1 MSELSTYGMAEEFYS
16 ELECFITENKEDIP
30 NESESSRIDCEHHH
44 LIYQYC
50 SHEDGVHDTNEY
62 YCHLGELE
70 KYCLIMKNYQVSL
83 IIQLIR
89 H

>member
-1 MSELSTYGMAEEFYS
+1 MSELSTYEMAEEFYN
-16 ELECFITENKEDIP
+16 ELECFITENNEAVP
-30 NESESSRIDCEHHH
+30 NDSESSRIDGENHDS
-44 LIYQYC
+44 IYQYC

-70 KYCLIMKNYQVSL
+70 KYCLIMKNYQISL
-83 IIQLIR
+83 IIKLNL